1 MILKIEQS
9 ENCNIGVF
17 SAFIS
22 VFLKNR
28 TFNRYKGIL
37 IVNAFPGIDVYD
49 SPSFEV
55 HGCLYVLSS
64 VSYRACGVEAVSAFE
79 ACIDEEVVFFGT
91 EVPELGKA
99 NTLYVNKRKRNI
111 SVWDENTSS
120 YIIVGEAA
128 DLVTNEDIDKL
139 F

>member
-37 IVNAFPGIDVYD
+37 IVNAFP
-49 SPSFEV
+49 SFEV

-79 ACIDEEVVFFGT
+79 ACIDEEVVFFG
-91 EVPELGKA
+91 
-99 NTLYVNKRKRNI
+99 
-111 SVWDENTSS
+111 
-120 YIIVGEAA
+120 
-128 DLVTNEDIDKL
+128 
-139 F
+139 

>member
-9 ENCNIGVF
+9 EYCNIGVF

-79 ACIDEEVVFFGT
+79 ACIDEEVVFFG
-91 EVPELGKA
+91 
-99 NTLYVNKRKRNI
+99 
-111 SVWDENTSS
+111 
-120 YIIVGEAA
+120 
-128 DLVTNEDIDKL
+128 
-139 F
+139 